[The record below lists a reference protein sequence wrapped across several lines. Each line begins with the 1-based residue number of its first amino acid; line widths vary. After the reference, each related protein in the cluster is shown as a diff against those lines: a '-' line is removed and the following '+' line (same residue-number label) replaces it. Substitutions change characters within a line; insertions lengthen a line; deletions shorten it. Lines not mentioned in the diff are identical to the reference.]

1 MKKKKLKKILKEVT
15 VLLREEQQKNRD
27 LRDIKKA
34 NIQIIEGLT
43 KDIADIEDIYLQM
56 IARQQ
61 NITDQKIADE
71 WATSMEENED
81 IKEERD
87 SYKNTYN
94 SLKDQIKKLEEA
106 NQDLEDLVVLYSNE
120 LYKQSNNGEY

>member
-1 MKKKKLKKILKEVT
+1 MKKKKLKKLLKEIT
-15 VLLREEQQKNRD
+15 VLLRAEQQKNRD

-43 KDIADIEDIYLQM
+43 KDITDIEDIYLQM

-71 WATSMEENED
+71 WTKSMEENED
-81 IKEERD
+81 LKEEKD
-87 SYKNTYN
+87 SYKNIYN

-106 NQDLEDLVVLYSNE
+106 NQDLEDLVILYSNE
-120 LYKQSNNGEY
+120 LYKQSRNGEY